1 MGYQSSLMLIHL
13 NFMPELSKE
22 KILGQFFSGEKI
34 PSLLASLLQIND
46 IRTAID
52 PMCGSGDMFKPFINT
67 NIEFWGIEIDSE
79 VANKTQKEFEHV
91 SIFNHDAFDYKF
103 LLKLI
108 PEHGFDLVITNPPFV
123 RRELLNPISSNG
135 IHQDFN
141 SIRDNIVSLVDNVN
155 YIDLQDK
162 KSIKTALSGL
172 SKYAD
177 LSILSWILCI
187 SLLRHG
193 GQLALVVPTSW
204 MTREYARTLIK
215 LMNELFKIEYIIV
228 DANRTWFEGA
238 AQVQTSLIVA
248 RRKYPNVSYIHDT
261 IKYVN
266 LYQSSISDT
275 SLIGSIPSNIDFYN
289 SINSTQSS
297 PSYFDVIALP
307 QDELLSDNNNVSL
320 KSKLSFF
327 VDNKDNCASIEDFGI
342 KVGQGLRT
350 GANKFF
356 YLKKNEEGCKSLIFD
371 KLIKF
376 RPEIFT
382 YVIKNQESLP
392 NSFALN
398 DTPNEVLLNI
408 QDYVL
413 DRDLP
418 LNALESKDYKKI
430 PQDVA
435 EYILYSETYKVN
447 DITIPNLSA
456 VKTNIRQSKN
466 GSLPRFWYMIPKAT
480 KRHTSHIFIPRINNK
495 SVICRIN
502 RSRELIFI
510 DANFSG
516 IWRSEECQFS
526 EFAVMA
532 LMNSKWARIQYEENG
547 TIMGGGAL
555 KLDAVQIKKT
565 IFPLNIVNYKNELDT
580 LGMKLANR
588 DINSYEDVVSCID
601 NLICKSVNIFDPHA
615 DSILSNYLNQYQECR
630 I

>member
-1 MGYQSSLMLIHL
+1 
-13 NFMPELSKE
+13 MPGLSKE

-79 VANKTQKEFEHV
+79 VANITQKEFDRI
-91 SIFNHDAFDYKF
+91 SIFNHDAFDCDF
-103 LLKLI
+103 LLNLI

-141 SIRDNIVSLVDNVN
+141 SIRKNIVALIDNVN

-162 KSIKTALSGL
+162 KSIKTTLTEL

-204 MTREYARTLIK
+204 MTREYAKSLIK
-215 LMNELFKIEYIIV
+215 LMNKLFKIEYIII

-266 LYQSSISDT
+266 LYQSSISET
-275 SLIGSIPSNIDFYN
+275 SLIGNIPTNINFYN
-289 SINSTQSS
+289 YINSTQSL
-297 PSYFDVIALP
+297 PKYFDVIALP
-307 QDELLSDNNNVSL
+307 QDELLSDYNNVSL
-320 KSKLSFF
+320 KSKLSYFI
-327 VDNKDNCASIEDFGI
+327 DGKDKCVSIEDLGI

-356 YLKKNEEGCKSLIFD
+356 YLKKNEEGCKSLIFN
-371 KLIKF
+371 KLLRF
-376 RPEIFT
+376 YPEIFT

-392 NSFALN
+392 STFALN

-408 QDYVL
+408 QDYAL
-413 DRDLP
+413 DRDLSF
-418 LNALESKDYKKI
+418 NAIASNNYKKI
-430 PQDVA
+430 PEDLA
-435 EYILYSETYKVN
+435 DYILYSETYKVN
-447 DITIPNLSA
+447 DIAIPDLSA
-456 VKTNIRQSKN
+456 VKTNIRQSKD

-480 KRHTSHIFIPRINNK
+480 QRHTSHIFIPRINSK
-495 SVICRIN
+495 SVICRIY
-502 RSRELIFI
+502 RFCESAYI

-516 IWRSEECQFS
+516 IWRTEECPFS
-526 EFAVMA
+526 DYAILA

-565 IFPLNIVNYKNELDT
+565 IFPLHIVNYKNELDA
-580 LGMKLANR
+580 LGKKLADC
-588 DINSYEDVVSCID
+588 DINSCENVVSCID
-601 NLICKSVNIFDPHA
+601 SLICKSINIFDTNV
-615 DSILSNYLNQYQECR
+615 DSILSNFLNQYLECR